1 MSMLEY
7 LEEFKSLEIL
17 LNSNKNKLDRMIE
30 EYDYDFQN
38 YSYIDLQYLFN
49 N

>member
-1 MSMLEY
+1 MLEY

-30 EYDYDFQN
+30 EYDYDFKN
-38 YSYIDLQYLFN
+38 YCYIDLQYLFN